1 MTTAPAADLAAPLAA
16 YARRLHAAAGD
27 SHHVASPLGG
37 WLLLALCGPACTGAA
52 GPELARL
59 LGCDIETAAQTAAAL
74 LTHPHPLV
82 TAAAAA
88 WHRPGF
94 LTDALSGWQAGLPAA
109 VETGELRDQAYLDGW
124 ASRRTLGMIRR
135 FPVKLTPDIAVLLAT
150 ALATR
155 VSWAQPFDLAPAS
168 DLGPASPWTARLNRV
183 LRTPARLRQGH
194 RQFIAAT
201 QAGDVAVHSA
211 AARGGLLVTSVAAAP
226 DVPAGDVLAAA
237 YDIAIAA
244 ATGGAVGRRSLFDLP
259 LGDGPLWTLTER
271 AAGRPRSRE
280 ERCTAVLPAWS
291 ADSTIDLSGPG
302 LGFEVAAAALARL
315 LEIQRFFFV
324 AEQACVARYSR
335 TGFEAAAVTGLAAG
349 PLAVA
354 AGPSGV
360 IRIATLRFGHP
371 FAVVAVAAEDGRPR
385 DDGHPGDDAAGA
397 RPGPWHGIPVFSAWV
412 TSPEDAVQD
421 PPPG

>member
-1 MTTAPAADLAAPLAA
+1 MTTASAADLAAPLAA
-16 YARRLHAAAGD
+16 YASRFHAAAGHD
-27 SHHVASPLGG
+27 HHVASPLGA
-37 WLLLALCGPACTGAA
+37 WLLLALCGPACTGEA

-59 LGCDIETAAQTAAAL
+59 LGCELETAAQTAAAL

-82 TAAAAA
+82 SAAAAA
-88 WHRPGF
+88 WYRPGF
-94 LTDALSGWQAGLPAA
+94 RTEALSGWQAGLPSA
-109 VETGELRDQAYLDGW
+109 VQTGELRDQAYLDDW
-124 ASRRTLGMIRR
+124 ARRQTLGMIRR
-135 FPVKLTPDIAVLLAT
+135 FPVKLTPDIAELLAT

-168 DLGPASPWTARLNRV
+168 DLGPASPWTAQLSRV
-183 LRTPARLRQGH
+183 LRTPARHKGH

-201 QAGDVAVHSA
+201 QAGDVAVHTA
-211 AARGGLLVTSVAAAP
+211 TARGGLLVTSVAAAP
-226 DVPAGDVLAAA
+226 DVPAADVLAAA

-244 ATGGAVGRRSLFDLP
+244 ATGGGVARRSLFDLP
-259 LGDGPLWTLTER
+259 LGDRPLWTLTER

-280 ERCTAVLPAWS
+280 EQCTAVLPAWS
-291 ADSTIDLSGPG
+291 ADSAIDLSGPG
-302 LGFEVAAAALARL
+302 LGFDVAAAALARL

-349 PLAVA
+349 PLSMA
-354 AGPSGV
+354 AGPPGV
-360 IRIATLRFGHP
+360 MRIATLRFGHP
-371 FAVVAVAAEDGRPR
+371 FAVVAVTAEDGHPR
-385 DDGHPGDDAAGA
+385 DDGHPSDDEGGG
-397 RPGPWHGIPVFSAWV
+397 RPGPWHGMPVFSAWV

>member
-1 MTTAPAADLAAPLAA
+1 M
-16 YARRLHAAAGD
+16 
-27 SHHVASPLGG
+27 ASPLGG
-37 WLLLALCGPACTGAA
+37 WLLLALCGPACTSEA

-59 LGCDIETAAQTAAAL
+59 LGCAIETAAQTAASL

-82 TAAAAA
+82 SAAAAA
-88 WHRPGF
+88 WHRPGVM
-94 LTDALSGWQAGLPAA
+94 TDALSGWQRLPAA
-109 VETGELRDQAYLDGW
+109 VENGELRDQAYLDDW
-124 ASRRTLGMIRR
+124 ARRRTLGMIRR
-135 FPVKLTPDIAVLLAT
+135 FPVKLTPDIALLLAT

-168 DLGPASPWTARLNRV
+168 DLGPASPWAAQLNRV
-183 LRTPARLRQGH
+183 LRTPARLSPGH

-201 QAGDVAVHSA
+201 QAGDVAVHTA
-211 AARGGLLVTSVAAAP
+211 TARGGLLVTSVAAAP
-226 DVPAGDVLAAA
+226 DVPAADVLAAA

-244 ATGGAVGRRSLFDLP
+244 ATGGAVARRSLFDLP

-271 AAGRPRSRE
+271 PAGRARSRE

-315 LEIQRFFFV
+315 LEIPRFFFV
-324 AEQACVARYSR
+324 AEQACVARYTR
-335 TGFEAAAVTGLAAG
+335 TGFEAAAVTRLAAG
-349 PLAVA
+349 PLSMA

-360 IRIATLRFGHP
+360 VRIATLRFGHP
-371 FAVVAVAAEDGRPR
+371 FAVVAVAA
-385 DDGHPGDDAAGA
+385 DDGQPGDEEAGT
-397 RPGPWHGIPVFSAWV
+397 RPGPWHGMPVFSAWV
-412 TSPEDAVQD
+412 TSPDDAVQD